1 MSITIHQKR
10 GIAKIN
16 DCFNRLEKMAADYNI
31 DLDVLMNVHKDEGV
45 ENLVEG
51 KLNFKERAENRKRI
65 FKNEQN
71 SITYYQI

>member
-16 DCFNRLEKMAADYNI
+16 DCFNKLEKIAADYNI
-31 DLDVLMNVHKDEGV
+31 DLDVLMNVHKYEGV
-45 ENLVEG
+45 ENLDEG
-51 KLNFKERAENRKRI
+51 KLNFKERTENRKRI

-71 SITYYQI
+71 IITYYQI